1 VPREAP
7 PELVARVSESFEWW
21 NDGEPELMV
30 DEYAEDCE
38 LDFSAVFTD
47 MPVVRGHEG
56 LRQLVN
62 EFWKTF
68 EGLRLDSLDVMDV
81 GEGRFVVNIRLWG
94 RGKRSGA
101 EVDQR
106 SAMLYTT
113 RASDGKIV
121 CAQLFLS
128 TQVALDSAKA
138 AYNI

>member
-1 VPREAP
+1 MPPEAS
-7 PELVARVSESFEWW
+7 PELVARVSENFEWW

-30 DEYAEDCE
+30 GEYAEDCE

-113 RASDGKIV
+113 RAPDGKIV
-121 CAQLFLS
+121 RAQLFLS

-138 AYNI
+138 AA